1 MLRSCYELAT
11 RDSIGHLLIDLDPPY
26 ITLFEI
32 LFKYHTTWA
41 NIFFVY
47 PYLIQKLLQSQM
59 KKKKSST
66 LFHMVQLK
74 PDHLKRLIRKTSN
87 REIITLICEC
97 LLNVV
102 NGNIT
107 VKIANIER
115 FETADKYLVTPK
127 TSVFEKC
134 LIFLNKEHL
143 HLVRQIFCFVT
154 STSQLN
160 YDC

>member
-59 KKKKSST
+59 KKKNLST

-74 PDHLKRLIRKTSN
+74 PDHLRRLIRKTSN
-87 REIITLICEC
+87 REIITLICDC

-102 NGNIT
+102 NGNIP
-107 VKIANIER
+107 ER

-134 LIFLNKEHL
+134 LIILNKERS
-143 HLVRQIFCFVT
+143 HLVRQILYFC
-154 STSQLN
+154 
-160 YDC
+160 YK